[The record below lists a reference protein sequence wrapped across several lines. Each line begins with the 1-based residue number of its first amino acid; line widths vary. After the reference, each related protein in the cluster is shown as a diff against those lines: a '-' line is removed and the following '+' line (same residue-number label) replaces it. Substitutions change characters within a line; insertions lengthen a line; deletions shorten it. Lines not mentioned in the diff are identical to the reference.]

1 MERASP
7 HVLGTER
14 CALRCEVGRVARPR
28 SPRLAR
34 HKKSGR
40 RKSLLPRRNARPDCG
55 RGGAAMERQIAPYE
69 RSSPVTSNKSVTVFG
84 GYGHTGRFVVSEL
97 RQRGW
102 TPILSGRDPD
112 KLNALGDVHPGLDL
126 RPARVDDSA
135 SLDRALVGSTAVIN
149 CAGPFA
155 RTSAAVIEAA
165 LRAQIPYLDVAAE
178 IEANA
183 DTFEQYADR
192 AREAGIVIVPA
203 MAFYGGLGDLLA
215 TVAMGDWTEAD
226 EICIAYA
233 LSSWKPTLG
242 TRATTQVWRQ
252 RRGGRRLVFSNH
264 RMQFRTDD
272 APVVNWTFPP
282 PIGTQV
288 VVGEFTTADSV
299 TIPRHLRT
307 PEIRTYMTLAPLKD
321 LDDPDLSPPPATDNT
336 GRSAQTFL
344 VEVVARL
351 GSEERRAVAQGRD
364 IYAITAPIVVE
375 AAQRVVTRHA
385 ERTGVFAAG
394 EIFDA
399 RGFLRPLC
407 RRHLLVEM

>member
-1 MERASP
+1 M
-7 HVLGTER
+7 
-14 CALRCEVGRVARPR
+14 
-28 SPRLAR
+28 
-34 HKKSGR
+34 
-40 RKSLLPRRNARPDCG
+40 
-55 RGGAAMERQIAPYE
+55 
-69 RSSPVTSNKSVTVFG
+69 TSNQTVTVFG
-84 GYGHTGRFVVSEL
+84 AYGHTGRFVVSEL
-97 RQRGW
+97 RKRGW

-112 KLNALGDVHPGLDL
+112 KLNALGDVHPGLDQ
-126 RPARVDDSA
+126 RPARVDDA
-135 SLDRALVGSTAVIN
+135 VSLDRALVGATSVIN

-155 RTSAAVIEAA
+155 RTSAPLIEAA
-165 LRAQIPYLDVAAE
+165 LRAKIPYLDVAAE
-178 IEANA
+178 IEANS

-215 TVAMGDWTEAD
+215 TAAMGEWKAAD

-242 TRATTQVWRQ
+242 TRATTQVSRQ
-252 RRGGRRLVFSNH
+252 RRGGRRIVFSNH
-264 RMQFRTDD
+264 RMGFRTDD
-272 APVVNWTFPP
+272 APILDWPFPA
-282 PIGTQV
+282 PIGTQA

-321 LDDPDLSPPPATDNT
+321 LDDPDLSPPPATDNS

-344 VEVVARL
+344 VEVVARS
-351 GSEERRAVAQGRD
+351 GGEERRAVARGRD
-364 IYAITAPIVVE
+364 IYAITAPLVVE

-399 RGFLRPLC
+399 RDFLRSLC
-407 RRHLLVEM
+407 PTHLSVEIQ

>member
-1 MERASP
+1 M
-7 HVLGTER
+7 T
-14 CALRCEVGRVARPR
+14 
-28 SPRLAR
+28 
-34 HKKSGR
+34 
-40 RKSLLPRRNARPDCG
+40 
-55 RGGAAMERQIAPYE
+55 
-69 RSSPVTSNKSVTVFG
+69 TNKSVTVFG
-84 GYGHTGRFVVSEL
+84 AYGHTGRFVVSEL

-126 RPARVDDSA
+126 RPARVDDPA

-155 RTSAAVIEAA
+155 RTAVPVIEAS

-178 IEANA
+178 IEANV
-183 DTFEQYADR
+183 DTFEHFADR

-215 TVAMGDWTEAD
+215 TTAMGEWVAAD
-226 EICIAYA
+226 EICLAYA

-242 TRATTQVWRQ
+242 TRDTTQVSRQ
-252 RRGGRRLVFSNH
+252 RRSGRRLVFSNH

-282 PIGTQV
+282 PIGALV

-299 TIPRHLRT
+299 TIPRHIRT

-321 LDDPDLSPPPATDNT
+321 LDDPDLSPPPATDKS

-344 VEVVARL
+344 VEVVVRVR
-351 GSEERRAVAQGRD
+351 GEERRAVAKGRD
-364 IYAITAPIVVE
+364 IYAITAPLVVE
-375 AAQRVVTRHA
+375 ATQRVISMRG
-385 ERTGVFAAG
+385 RTPGVFAAG

-399 RGFLRPLC
+399 WDFLKALC
-407 RRHLLVEM
+407 PAHLSIEIQ

>member
-1 MERASP
+1 MLLEMCIRDSTYGLRASM
-7 HVLGTER
+7 TR
-14 CALRCEVGRVARPR
+14 RR
-28 SPRLAR
+28 SIAHL
-34 HKKSGR
+34 SGQP
-40 RKSLLPRRNARPDCG
+40 LLS
-55 RGGAAMERQIAPYE
+55 IAPDL
-69 RSSPVTSNKSVTVFG
+69 SP
-84 GYGHTGRFVVSEL
+84 E
-97 RQRGW
+97 
-102 TPILSGRDPD
+102 
-112 KLNALGDVHPGLDL
+112 
-126 RPARVDDSA
+126 PAA
-135 SLDRALVGSTAVIN
+135 
-149 CAGPFA
+149 P
-155 RTSAAVIEAA
+155 VIEAA

-215 TVAMGDWTEAD
+215 TAAMGDWMAAD

-242 TRATTQVWRQ
+242 TRATTQVSRQ
-252 RRGGRRLVFSNH
+252 RRAGRRLIFSDH

-344 VEVVARL
+344 VEVVARVGKRGTS
-351 GSEERRAVAQGRD
+351 GSGERTRYLRDHRTPRSGSRSTRRQHAGQDGWRIRCGRD
-364 IYAITAPIVVE
+364 
-375 AAQRVVTRHA
+375 
-385 ERTGVFAAG
+385 
-394 EIFDA
+394 
-399 RGFLRPLC
+399 L
-407 RRHLLVEM
+407 